1 MYGYCHQRCNFQ
13 SMAVKYVLI
22 KYGLLSETHVQSR
35 YLVTFDHLSFVV
47 KCDLIIYDTRWLSV
61 IDGENSTHVQYREC
75 K

>member
-1 MYGYCHQRCNFQ
+1 
-13 SMAVKYVLI
+13 MAVKYVLI

-61 IDGENSTHVQYREC
+61 IDGKNSTHVQYREC